1 MKTVIISDV
10 HLTHRF
16 DERKFLFLKELFSSC
31 DRVILN
37 GDFWDGYTTTFD
49 RFVTSPWKK
58 LFPLLKKKNAV
69 YLYGNHDQ
77 KIFSDKRTTSFSIA
91 QKDSHTIRA
100 NGETY
105 HIEHGHV
112 LCPSIDMVFPISR
125 GSLFYINAVF
135 QRLEQ
140 LFSFLK
146 NPHNIILKHENMK
159 TKKKLRKMR
168 FTSWYLCG
176 HTHYAEIDVKNKF
189 ANSGYVQFGKASYL
203 IVDSSGISLHTKKY
217 R

>member
-37 GDFWDGYTTTFD
+37 GDFWDGYTTTFN
-49 RFVTSPWKK
+49 RFITSPWRK
-58 LFPLLKKKNAV
+58 LFPLLRQKKAV

-77 KIFSDKRTTSFSIA
+77 KIFSDKRTSLFSVS
-91 QKDSHTIRA
+91 QKDVYKIRS
-100 NGETY
+100 NNETY

-112 LCPSIDMVFPISR
+112 LCPSIDMIFPISR
-125 GSLFYINAVF
+125 GSLYYINAAF
-135 QRLEQ
+135 QRLEKI
-140 LFSFLK
+140 FSFLK
-146 NPHNIILKHENMK
+146 NPHNVILRYQNLK
-159 TKKKLRKMR
+159 TKKKLRKTH
-168 FTSWYLCG
+168 FSPWYLCG
-176 HTHYAEIDVKNKF
+176 HTHYAEIDTKNRF

-203 IVDSSGISLHTKKY
+203 IVDSSGLSLHTKKY